1 MELVNRGRREA
12 EGANGGHNEGGAQGQ
27 GRTNLQ
33 QSSLTDLISSWVAVA
48 DRGAAKIK
56 ANASNNYN
64 TSVKF
69 YLFIYQN

>member
-1 MELVNRGRREA
+1 MSNTELIMLMYPKCRREA
-12 EGANGGHNEGGAQGQ
+12 EAAFMEFQ

-33 QSSLTDLISSWVAVA
+33 QSSLTDLISSGVAVA

-64 TSVKF
+64 TSGIF